1 MKRILFAAVTAA
13 AFAVPAQAA
22 DVGVSVSVGQPG
34 FYGQIDIGSFSQP
47 PVLYRQPKVVEVL
60 QVSRPPIYMRVPPG
74 HARDWKKHCR
84 EYNACGERVYFVQ
97 DSWYSQEYVP
107 RYQKEH
113 GGKHGKK
120 KDDRKGDGHGQ
131 GRDH

>member
-1 MKRILFAAVTAA
+1 MKRIFFAAAA
-13 AFAVPAQAA
+13 AAIFAVPAQAA
-22 DVGVSVSVGQPG
+22 DVGVSISVGQPG
-34 FYGQIDIGSFSQP
+34 FYGQIDIGSFPQP
-47 PVLYRQPKVVEVL
+47 PVLYRQPKIVEMG
-60 QVSRPPIYMRVPPG
+60 QMNRPPIYMRVPPG
-74 HARDWKKHCR
+74 HARNWKKHCR

-97 DSWYSQEYVP
+97 DGWYSREYVP

-120 KDDRKGDGHGQ
+120 RDDRKDNERGQ